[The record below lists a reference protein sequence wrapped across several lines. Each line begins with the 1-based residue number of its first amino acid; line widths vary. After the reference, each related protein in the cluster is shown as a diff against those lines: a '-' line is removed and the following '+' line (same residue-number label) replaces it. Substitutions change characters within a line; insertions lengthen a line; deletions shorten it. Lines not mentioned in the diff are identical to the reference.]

1 MAVSA
6 ILKVLDV
13 NLTGTF
19 RICMAFRPALA
30 RSNGSIVNIASL
42 KLCGHQILANDY
54 RKRVGHSIVRHIC
67 ADGLLSRP
75 SPSLGCLKC
84 RPMISVKSSRST
96 LALGSNE

>member
-30 RSNGSIVNIASL
+30 RSNGSIVKHRFIEAMRAP
-42 KLCGHQILANDY
+42 KFWPTITETC
-54 RKRVGHSIVRHIC
+54 RHSIVRHIC
-67 ADGLLSRP
+67 ADGCCRAEPLF
-75 SPSLGCLKC
+75 GCLKC